1 MFTASELD
9 ERIDKCQKI
18 LETDPNSQIFAALAN
33 SHRKKGNLEKAFLV
47 CQNGLRIHPSYGSA
61 HVVMAK
67 INLDRGLYDWAEIE
81 ANKASD
87 IDGHTR
93 SIELLLAE
101 IYIYKGQ
108 FNSAIKLL
116 MQLHE
121 REPDHPQIKK
131 LLEIARRLPEE
142 QAAMTGSVRP
152 GDQSTD
158 EKSELRPESVPQKP
172 STPLT
177 TTEVLKKSI
186 AIPGVDGVL
195 FVNPEGLVVES
206 EWTLKM
212 NPTTCAAMMGEI
224 EKVVNG
230 ELVKS
235 CFGRVR
241 TVLMETEEPMFYL
254 IRTADG
260 VFLFAT
266 NSSANLG
273 TLRMRLEKL
282 LAKYQP

>member
-1 MFTASELD
+1 MFTASELND
-9 ERIDKCQKI
+9 RIDKCQKI

-87 IDGHTR
+87 IDGRTR

-101 IYIYKGQ
+101 IFIYKGE

-121 REPDHPQIKK
+121 SEPDHPQIKK
-131 LLEIARRLPEE
+131 LLEIARKLPEE
-142 QAAMTGSVRP
+142 QAAMTESVGP
-152 GDQSTD
+152 PELSVE
-158 EKSELRPESVPQKP
+158 EKRESRPESVPQE
-172 STPLT
+172 SSERLT
-177 TTEVLKKSI
+177 EEELLKKSI

-212 NPTTCAAMMGEI
+212 NPTTCATMMGEI

-260 VFLFAT
+260 VFLFVA